1 MREPRPLLARMDALV
16 QERERVQER
25 VPEAER
31 DWLELQMEEWRT
43 LGRCPTFSCISCR
56 GSRSRPAAVSACS
69 EGTTSMDCGDVPTR
83 RMEVTDMCNRCHK
96 SFQVYKFLR

>member
-1 MREPRPLLARMDALV
+1 MRVREPRPLLARMDALV
-16 QERERVQER
+16 QERERVQEQ
-25 VPEAER
+25 VQEAER

-69 EGTTSMDCGDVPTR
+69 EGTTSMDCGDVPTLGGW
-83 RMEVTDMCNRCHK
+83 K
-96 SFQVYKFLR
+96 

>member
-25 VPEAER
+25 VQERVREAER

-56 GSRSRPAAVSACS
+56 GSRSHPAAVSACS
-69 EGTTSMDCGDVPTR
+69 EGTTSMDWGDVPTLGGW
-83 RMEVTDMCNRCHK
+83 K
-96 SFQVYKFLR
+96 